1 LPRDTRCRRR
11 GVRRRRGRVV
21 AERIA
26 ARLAGWEPK
35 VLFDGQGACWLE
47 VGGGEAMVIRGWF
60 LAVPAPDIELA
71 GASPGHLEE
80 KARYERERLEA
91 WFGPE

>member
-1 LPRDTRCRRR
+1 VFTDGG
-11 GVRRRRGRVV
+11 GVVT
-21 AERIA
+21 ERIA
-26 ARLAGWEPK
+26 ARLAGREPE

-47 VGGGEAMVIRGWF
+47 VGGGEAMVIG
-60 LAVPAPDIELA
+60 LAPGRARA
-71 GASPGHLEE
+71 GHRARRSSPGHLEE